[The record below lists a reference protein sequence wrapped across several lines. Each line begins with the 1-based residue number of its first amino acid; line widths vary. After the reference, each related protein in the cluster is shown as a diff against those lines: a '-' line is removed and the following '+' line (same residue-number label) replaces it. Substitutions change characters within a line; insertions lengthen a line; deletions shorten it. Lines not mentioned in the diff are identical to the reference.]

1 MRFAILIDQLR
12 YVGGPFKIA
21 IEEVKSLSKLGEDAT
36 LVVLKRTE
44 STAFPESLQGIR
56 TIYLSDSMPRILR
69 FSFRFPVFRFF
80 SLFHLSYALLFQF
93 LPLRE
98 RFDGIIAHGTYTCF
112 SAIAIAKKRAI
123 PVIAY
128 VWDPITYILRTVYF
142 KTNDRGPAR
151 RFALSI
157 GAFLD
162 KWICRNS
169 SKVLVGSGR
178 HKATLDRLTYDR
190 EKVTVLFPGVQVR
203 DHSEAQRGDFAI
215 LATAW
220 RLGKDPDYVLDLASR
235 VHKARFLMAGIWLDG
250 SLRSSFIKRVS
261 ELNLQDRVE
270 ITGALSEEKL
280 LELYS
285 RALVFLQIHA
295 DVGFGLPALEAAA
308 QGCTF
313 VIPEGQGVCDV
324 LSGPGAGYFV
334 PEKQTDVI
342 VNILTSLFD
351 NPSSAIKMGEL
362 AREQAMEF
370 SSDRHAER
378 LRDIVGPIK
387 SDTALGNPRRPVK
400 EGLFE
405 AMKGSAQ

>member
-1 MRFAILIDQLR
+1 MKFAILIDQLR

-21 IEEVKSLSKLGEDAT
+21 VEEVKSLSKLGEDAT
-36 LVVLKRTE
+36 LVVLKRTD
-44 STAFPESLQGIR
+44 STAFPESLHGIR
-56 TIYLSDSMPRILR
+56 TIYLSDSLPRILR
-69 FSFRFPVFRFF
+69 FSFSFPVFRFF
-80 SLFHLSYALLFQF
+80 SLFHLSYAIIFRF

-98 RFDGIIAHGTYTCF
+98 RFDAIIAHGTYTCF
-112 SAIAIAKKRAI
+112 SAIAIAKNRTT

-142 KTNDRGPAR
+142 KANDRGPAR
-151 RFALSI
+151 QFALSI

-178 HKATLDRLTYDR
+178 HKATLDRLIGDP
-190 EKVTVLFPGVQVR
+190 EKVTVLVPGVQVR

-220 RLGKDPDYVLDLASR
+220 RQGKDPEYVLDLASR

-250 SLRSSFIKRVS
+250 SLRSSFIKRIA

-270 ITGALSEEKL
+270 ITDAISEEKL

-313 VIPEGQGVCDV
+313 VIPEGQGVCEV
-324 LSGPGAGYFV
+324 LSGSGEGYFV
-334 PEKQTDVI
+334 QEKRTDSI
-342 VNILTSLFD
+342 VAILNSIFD
-351 NPSSAIKMGEL
+351 NPMSAIRMGEL
-362 AREQAMEF
+362 ARERATGF
-370 SSDRHAER
+370 SWARHAER
-378 LRDIVGPIK
+378 LRELSTNSSIESRQGCPLSIVHR
-387 SDTALGNPRRPVK
+387 DVL
-400 EGLFE
+400 
-405 AMKGSAQ
+405 

>member
-1 MRFAILIDQLR
+1 MRFAVLIDQLR

-21 IEEVKSLSKLGEDAT
+21 VEEVKSLSKLGADAT
-36 LVVLKRTE
+36 LVVLKRTD

-69 FSFRFPVFRFF
+69 FSFRFPVFKFF
-80 SLFHLSYALLFQF
+80 SLFHISYAILFRF
-93 LPLRE
+93 IPLRE
-98 RFDGIIAHGTYTCF
+98 RFDAIIAHGTYTCF
-112 SAIAIAKKRAI
+112 SAIAMAKNR
-123 PVIAY
+123 PVPVLAY

-151 RFALSI
+151 QFALSI

-162 KWICRNS
+162 KWICRHS
-169 SKVLVGSGR
+169 SRVLVGSGR
-178 HKATLDRLTYDR
+178 HKLALDRLIDNP
-190 EKVTVLFPGVQVR
+190 EKVIVLVPGVQVR

-220 RLGKDPDYVLDLASR
+220 RAGKDPEYVLDLATR
-235 VHKARFLMAGIWLDG
+235 VHKARFLMAGIWLDD
-250 SLRSSFIKRVS
+250 SMRNSFTKRVV

-270 ITGALSEEKL
+270 ITGALSEERL

-324 LSGPGAGYFV
+324 LSGPGEGYFV
-334 PEKQTDVI
+334 QEKRTDSI
-342 VNILTSLFD
+342 VAILTNIFD
-351 NPSSAIKMGEL
+351 NPKSAIRMGEL
-362 AREQAMEF
+362 ARERATGF
-370 SSDRHAER
+370 SWVIHAER
-378 LRDIVGPIK
+378 LRELATD
-387 SDTALGNPRRPVK
+387 SSSECR
-400 EGLFE
+400 
-405 AMKGSAQ
+405 